1 MTNTRVPPRQPRRV
15 GRDTVSS
22 SPPPP
27 PLELPP
33 NSLLRKSINV
43 TGEDEEG
50 ARGRL
55 LRLLRRGA
63 HGSKSGHFLL
73 KTESNSGKRGK
84 GRGREKTYETYV
96 VRLREQGT
104 GGGGG
109 GETRAAYANRHGI
122 PLPFLY
128 LRAILPPL
136 LSPIPKPFFQTTK
149 ESNHVLFITRFS
161 ARGKFSL
168 PSSFSL
174 SLSISSV
181 RESEKETARPRAR
194 ARERARTRKRNR

>member
-1 MTNTRVPPRQPRRV
+1 MKKELAGASSASSVEVHTDRNPGISCLKPRA
-15 GRDTVSS
+15 T
-22 SPPPP
+22 
-27 PLELPP
+27 
-33 NSLLRKSINV
+33 
-43 TGEDEEG
+43 
-50 ARGRL
+50 
-55 LRLLRRGA
+55 
-63 HGSKSGHFLL
+63 
-73 KTESNSGKRGK
+73 RGK
-84 GRGREKTYETYV
+84 GGGGGEKKPTKPTLFAYESRRT
-96 VRLREQGT
+96 
-104 GGGGG
+104 GGGG

-174 SLSISSV
+174 SLSFHFLGERERV
-181 RESEKETARPRAR
+181 RDSETESE
-194 ARERARTRKRNR
+194 RER